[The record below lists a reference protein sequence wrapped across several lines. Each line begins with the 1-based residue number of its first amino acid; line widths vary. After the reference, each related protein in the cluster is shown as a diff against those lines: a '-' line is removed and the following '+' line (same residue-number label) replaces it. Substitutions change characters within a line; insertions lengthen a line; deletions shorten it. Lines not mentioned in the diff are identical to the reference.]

1 MEARRHYV
9 ASYQREW
16 QILNKHTKIPDIL
29 AIHNQTFFGSNT
41 SKKTFS
47 ALTLLVEQQEWHP
60 AHKKLSGG
68 VLAWLSVWSEV
79 QTCIWPS
86 WCHCHSLSLA
96 TVKSRLVLP
105 FLYRL
110 TQVVPDKGPLNVCV
124 LVKITQWKVYLLLDL
139 NWLFICTH
147 TRLTALCPGLPG
159 WAGTRKA
166 KPIWILL
173 TLDMHYL
180 IKHTNIMV
188 APFSNMVHRKYQ
200 GTRSKFMV
208 WWQHDKTGH
217 KTFANNQIII
227 K

>member
-1 MEARRHYV
+1 MVICLERGADLHMAQLMPLPLTVSCY
-9 ASYQREW
+9 SKI
-16 QILNKHTKIPDIL
+16 QIGF
-29 AIHNQTFFGSNT
+29 TF
-41 SKKTFS
+41 
-47 ALTLLVEQQEWHP
+47 LVP
-60 AHKKLSGG
+60 AHPGSPGQR
-68 VLAWLSVWSEV
+68 A
-79 QTCIWPS
+79 
-86 WCHCHSLSLA
+86 
-96 TVKSRLVLP
+96 VKCEC
-105 FLYRL
+105 
-110 TQVVPDKGPLNVCV
+110 VCV

-139 NWLFICTH
+139 NWLLICTH

-166 KPIWILL
+166 KPIWILQ

-188 APFSNMVHRKYQ
+188 TPFSNTVHRKYQ